1 MDTTDKPQLVEH
13 ISKSLTL
20 TVNDVKWV
28 PCSARFAMVGVHAR
42 GTGAIQCYSLNHGKL
57 ESVMESEKQH
67 GFKCCTFG
75 ASSLVD
81 RHLATGDYE
90 GRMAIWN
97 LEHMDLPVFSVKA
110 HNSMVN
116 CIDGLGGLGIGYGAP
131 EIVTGGRDG
140 AVKVWDPRQK
150 DEPVASLEA
159 KDAETARDCWC
170 VSFGNSFN
178 NEERSVVAGYDNGDI
193 KLYDLRTNS
202 IRWETN
208 IRNGCCGIEF
218 DRKDIQMNKL
228 VVTCLESQ
236 FRCFD
241 MRTYHPK
248 SGFESLTEKAHSSTV
263 WTTKHL
269 PQNRD
274 VFVTGGGNGTINLY
288 KYSYPAQ
295 RVKKDPEGVEIGVP
309 GTAELLN
316 SRNFSTQ
323 PISSFD
329 WHPEKEGLC
338 VFGSYDQTVRV
349 GIVTKLNKV

>member
-1 MDTTDKPQLVEH
+1 
-13 ISKSLTL
+13 
-20 TVNDVKWV
+20 
-28 PCSARFAMVGVHAR
+28 
-42 GTGAIQCYSLNHGKL
+42 
-57 ESVMESEKQH
+57 
-67 GFKCCTFG
+67 
-75 ASSLVD
+75 
-81 RHLATGDYE
+81 
-90 GRMAIWN
+90 
-97 LEHMDLPVFSVKA
+97 
-110 HNSMVN
+110 
-116 CIDGLGGLGIGYGAP
+116 
-131 EIVTGGRDG
+131 
-140 AVKVWDPRQK
+140 
-150 DEPVASLEA
+150 
-159 KDAETARDCWC
+159 
-170 VSFGNSFN
+170 
-178 NEERSVVAGYDNGDI
+178 
-193 KLYDLRTNS
+193 
-202 IRWETN
+202 
-208 IRNGCCGIEF
+208 
-218 DRKDIQMNKL
+218 MNKL

-236 FRCFD
+236 FRVFD

-309 GTAELLN
+309 GTVELLN